1 MSDGWTDEEPA
12 LEKGG
17 MPMAKRIYVADD
29 EKNICFLIQNFLEK
43 EGFEVRCFEDGE
55 SILAACEEQM
65 PDLCIL
71 DVMMPGMDGLTVCTR
86 IRQKSHVPIIIVSA
100 KDSPLDRITGITL
113 GSDDYLVKP
122 FLPLELVTRVKAL
135 FRRVD
140 AFSGQEEENSEN
152 LELGDIVLYPGR
164 RTASLKGEEFALTP
178 LEFDF
183 LRHMLEHP
191 EHAASRDEL
200 LKALWKVDSKEVD
213 TRAVDDMVKRL
224 RKKMK
229 EQNSAVK
236 IETVWGYGFRLTA
249 GGDE

>member
-1 MSDGWTDEEPA
+1 
-12 LEKGG
+12 
-17 MPMAKRIYVADD
+17 
-29 EKNICFLIQNFLEK
+29 FLIQNFLEK
-43 EGFEVRCFEDGE
+43 EGFEVTCFHDGE
-55 SILAACEEQM
+55 SILEACEKEM

-71 DVMMPGMDGLTVCTR
+71 DVMMPGMDGLTVCTQ
-86 IRQKSHVPIIIVSA
+86 IRKRSHVPIIIVSA

-140 AFSGQEEENSEN
+140 AFAGPEEETKDT
-152 LELGDIVLYPGR
+152 LEFGDIILYTKR
-164 RTASLKGEEFALTP
+164 RAAQLRGADFALTP

-183 LRHMLEHP
+183 LNHMLEHP
-191 EHAASRDEL
+191 EHAASRDDL

-224 RKKMK
+224 RKKLK
-229 EQNSAVK
+229 EQGSTVK
-236 IETVWGYGFRLTA
+236 IETVWGYGFRLIA
-249 GGDE
+249 GGE

>member
-1 MSDGWTDEEPA
+1 
-12 LEKGG
+12 
-17 MPMAKRIYVADD
+17 MAKKIYVADD

-43 EGFEVRCFEDGE
+43 EGFEVTCFHDGE
-55 SILAACEEQM
+55 SILEACEKEM

-71 DVMMPGMDGLTVCTR
+71 DVMMPGMDGLTVCTH
-86 IRQKSHVPIIIVSA
+86 IRKKSHVPIIIVSA

-140 AFSGQEEENSEN
+140 AFAGPEEESRDT
-152 LELGDIVLYPGR
+152 LEFGDIILYTKR
-164 RTASLKGEEFALTP
+164 RAAQLKGRDFSLTP

-183 LRHMLEHP
+183 LNHMLEYP
-191 EHAASRDEL
+191 EHAASRDDL

-224 RKKMK
+224 RKKLK
-229 EQNSAVK
+229 EQGSAVK
-236 IETVWGYGFRLTA
+236 IETVWGYGFRLIA
-249 GGDE
+249 GGEA

>member
-1 MSDGWTDEEPA
+1 
-12 LEKGG
+12 
-17 MPMAKRIYVADD
+17 MAKRIYVADD

-43 EGFEVRCFEDGE
+43 EGFEVTCFHDGE
-55 SILAACEEQM
+55 SILEACEKEM

-71 DVMMPGMDGLTVCTR
+71 DVMMPGMDGLTVCTQ
-86 IRQKSHVPIIIVSA
+86 IRRKSHVPIIIVSA

-140 AFSGQEEENSEN
+140 AFAGPEEETKDT
-152 LELGDIVLYPGR
+152 LEFGDIILYTKR
-164 RTASLKGEEFALTP
+164 RAAQLKGIDFALTP

-183 LRHMLEHP
+183 LNHMLEHP
-191 EHAASRDEL
+191 EHAASRDDL

-224 RKKMK
+224 RKKLK
-229 EQNSAVK
+229 EQESTVK
-236 IETVWGYGFRLTA
+236 IETVWGYGFRLIA
-249 GGDE
+249 GGE

>member
-1 MSDGWTDEEPA
+1 
-12 LEKGG
+12 
-17 MPMAKRIYVADD
+17 MAKRIYVADD

-43 EGFEVRCFEDGE
+43 EGFEVTCFHDGE
-55 SILAACEEQM
+55 SILEACEKEM

-71 DVMMPGMDGLTVCTR
+71 DVMMPGMDGLTVCTQ
-86 IRQKSHVPIIIVSA
+86 IRRKSHVPIIIVSA

-140 AFSGQEEENSEN
+140 AFAGPEEETKGT
-152 LELGDIVLYPGR
+152 LEFGDIILYTKR
-164 RTASLKGEEFALTP
+164 RAAQLKGNDFALTP

-183 LRHMLEHP
+183 LNHMLEHP
-191 EHAASRDEL
+191 EHAASRDDL

-224 RKKMK
+224 RKKLK
-229 EQNSAVK
+229 EQESTVK
-236 IETVWGYGFRLTA
+236 IETVWGYGFRLIA
-249 GGDE
+249 GGE

>member
-1 MSDGWTDEEPA
+1 
-12 LEKGG
+12 
-17 MPMAKRIYVADD
+17 MAKKIYVADD

-43 EGFEVRCFEDGE
+43 EGFEVTCFHDGE
-55 SILAACEEQM
+55 SILEACEKEM

-71 DVMMPGMDGLTVCTR
+71 DVMMPGMDGLTVCTQ
-86 IRQKSHVPIIIVSA
+86 IRKRSHVPIIIVSA

-140 AFSGQEEENSEN
+140 AFAGPEEETKDT
-152 LELGDIVLYPGR
+152 LEFGDIILYTKR
-164 RTASLKGEEFALTP
+164 RAAQLRGADFALTP

-183 LRHMLEHP
+183 LNHMLEHP
-191 EHAASRDEL
+191 EHAASRDDL

-224 RKKMK
+224 RKKLK
-229 EQNSAVK
+229 EQGSTVK
-236 IETVWGYGFRLTA
+236 IETVWGYGFRLIA
-249 GGDE
+249 GGE

>member
-1 MSDGWTDEEPA
+1 
-12 LEKGG
+12 
-17 MPMAKRIYVADD
+17 MAKKIYVADD

-43 EGFEVRCFEDGE
+43 EGFEVTCFHDGE
-55 SILAACEEQM
+55 SILEACEKEM

-71 DVMMPGMDGLTVCTR
+71 DVMMPGMDGLTVCTQ
-86 IRQKSHVPIIIVSA
+86 IRKRSHVPIIIVSA

-140 AFSGQEEENSEN
+140 AFAGPEEETEDTR
-152 LELGDIVLYPGR
+152 EFGDIILYTKR
-164 RTASLKGEEFALTP
+164 RAAQLKGADFALTP

-183 LRHMLEHP
+183 LNHMLEHP
-191 EHAASRDEL
+191 EHAASRDDL

-224 RKKMK
+224 RKKLK
-229 EQNSAVK
+229 EQGSTVK
-236 IETVWGYGFRLTA
+236 IETVWGYGFRLIA
-249 GGDE
+249 GGE

>member
-1 MSDGWTDEEPA
+1 
-12 LEKGG
+12 
-17 MPMAKRIYVADD
+17 MAKKIYVADD

-43 EGFEVRCFEDGE
+43 EGFEVTCFHDGE
-55 SILAACEEQM
+55 SILEACEKEM

-71 DVMMPGMDGLTVCTR
+71 DVMMPGMDGLTVCTQ
-86 IRQKSHVPIIIVSA
+86 IRKRSHVPIIIVSA

-140 AFSGQEEENSEN
+140 AFAGPEEETKDT
-152 LELGDIVLYPGR
+152 LEFGDIILYTKR
-164 RTASLKGEEFALTP
+164 RAAQLRGAGFALTP

-183 LRHMLEHP
+183 LNHMLEHP
-191 EHAASRDEL
+191 EHAASRDDL

-224 RKKMK
+224 RKKLK
-229 EQNSAVK
+229 EQGSTVK
-236 IETVWGYGFRLTA
+236 IETVWGYGFRLIA
-249 GGDE
+249 GGE

>member
-1 MSDGWTDEEPA
+1 
-12 LEKGG
+12 
-17 MPMAKRIYVADD
+17 MAKKIYVADD

-43 EGFEVRCFEDGE
+43 EGFEVTCFHDGE
-55 SILAACEEQM
+55 SILEACEKEM

-71 DVMMPGMDGLTVCTR
+71 DVMMPGMDGLTVCTQ
-86 IRQKSHVPIIIVSA
+86 IRKRSHVPIIIVSA

-140 AFSGQEEENSEN
+140 AFAGPEEETKDT
-152 LELGDIVLYPGR
+152 LEFGDIILYTKR
-164 RTASLKGEEFALTP
+164 RAAQLRGADFALTP

-183 LRHMLEHP
+183 LNHMLEHP
-191 EHAASRDEL
+191 EHAASRDDL

-224 RKKMK
+224 RKKLK
-229 EQNSAVK
+229 EQGSTVK
-236 IETVWGYGFRLTA
+236 IETVWGYGFRLIA
-249 GGDE
+249 GGES